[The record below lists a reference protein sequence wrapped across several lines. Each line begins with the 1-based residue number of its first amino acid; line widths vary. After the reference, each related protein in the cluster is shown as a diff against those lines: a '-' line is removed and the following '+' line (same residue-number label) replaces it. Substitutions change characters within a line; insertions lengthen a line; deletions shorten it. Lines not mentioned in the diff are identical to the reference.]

1 MLVLFRLF
9 STLLFTVF
17 WFIRLLPGLGETEA
31 TSDLAEA
38 TGEIAAR
45 EGEEER
51 EEREELGE
59 GGGGG
64 GDSEEQ
70 TEAAEGEGESEG
82 EGEEDR
88 TEPAAE
94 ALFEFAPPKFM
105 LAVCVASVPGKS
117 KRRSAEIEA
126 SKSIAVVLDCF
137 FICIFRRY
145 HDSSCRS

>member
-1 MLVLFRLF
+1 M
-9 STLLFTVF
+9 VF

-38 TGEIAAR
+38 TGEIAER

-64 GDSEEQ
+64 GDSDEQ
-70 TEAAEGEGESEG
+70 TEAAEGEGES
-82 EGEEDR
+82 EEDR

-94 ALFEFAPPKFM
+94 ALFELAPPMFM